1 MFNSVTKHTFIRNLQ
16 APITFRTWLSNTK
29 VKRESTTTTLDEL
42 PKQFQKQNSVNIDR
56 SGKEVKT
63 VQGKF
68 VILSFVQLYSHSF

>member
-1 MFNSVTKHTFIRNLQ
+1 MFNSVTKHTFTRILRAL
-16 APITFRTWLSNTK
+16 ITFRTWLSNTK
-29 VKRESTTTTLDEL
+29 VKRESTTTLDEL
-42 PKQFQKQNSVNIDR
+42 PKQFQKQNSVNIDH